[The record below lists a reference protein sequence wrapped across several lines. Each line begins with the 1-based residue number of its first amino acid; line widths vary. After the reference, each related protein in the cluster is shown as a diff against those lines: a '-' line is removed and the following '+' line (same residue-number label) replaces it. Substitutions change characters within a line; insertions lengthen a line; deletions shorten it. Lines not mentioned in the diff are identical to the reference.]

1 MSMAT
6 TLSAVYTALAPDT
19 MNLKRS
25 DELDRLAENSARNHR
40 TQRLKL
46 YLEAILADHIAHH
59 GIPETRRL
67 LRWWDDHLKEFG

>member
-1 MSMAT
+1 M
-6 TLSAVYTALAPDT
+6 VLAPNT
-19 MNLKRS
+19 MKRDS
-25 DELDRLAENSARNHR
+25 LDRIAENSVRNHR

-67 LRWWDDHLKEFG
+67 LKWWDDHLKEFG

>member
-1 MSMAT
+1 MCAASTRLPLVSM
-6 TLSAVYTALAPDT
+6 VLAPNT
-19 MNLKRS
+19 MKRDS
-25 DELDRLAENSARNHR
+25 LDRIAENSVRNHR

-67 LRWWDDHLKEFG
+67 LKWWDDHLKEFG

>member
-1 MSMAT
+1 MTNS
-6 TLSAVYTALAPDT
+6 
-19 MNLKRS
+19 
-25 DELDRLAENSARNHR
+25 LDSIAENSARNHR

>member
-1 MSMAT
+1 MTLDEAAEAAT
-6 TLSAVYTALAPDT
+6 S
-19 MNLKRS
+19 K
-25 DELDRLAENSARNHR
+25 HR
-40 TQRLKL
+40 TQCLKL